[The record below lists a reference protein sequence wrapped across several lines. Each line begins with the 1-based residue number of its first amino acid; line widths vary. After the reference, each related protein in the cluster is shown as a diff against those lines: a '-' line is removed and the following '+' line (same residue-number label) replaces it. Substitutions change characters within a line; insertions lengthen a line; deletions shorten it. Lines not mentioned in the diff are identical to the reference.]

1 MVGTAITGWELN
13 MKTAI
18 TVLFVIAMTVG
29 TVQSLRHVYVKWVE
43 PDTSVLDEFRDDVD
57 AEIASARSLEDLV
70 VLYREAREEAAA
82 KAANEEATDDLGQDA
97 QFRHMMREQ
106 GSEAE
111 RRIGREI
118 QSREHDHQQ
127 LVKLRFYWSA
137 GLIIFVLGALV
148 FRRLNAWLGFSF
160 IVIGF
165 SEMLCWTSPLFHFS
179 LMSRQFETLLNTKLT
194 FSLITWI
201 LLIISWFLFDSGVI
215 RRKE

>member
-1 MVGTAITGWELN
+1 MVGAAITGRDLN

-57 AEIASARSLEDLV
+57 AEIASARSLEELV
-70 VLYREAREEAAA
+70 VLYREAREESAA
-82 KAANEEATDDLGQDA
+82 KAANEEATDDPDQDA
-97 QFRHMMREQ
+97 RF
-106 GSEAE
+106 
-111 RRIGREI
+111 REI

-137 GLIIFVLGALV
+137 GLIIFVLGVLV
-148 FRRLNAWLGFSF
+148 FRRFNAWLGFSF

-179 LMSRQFETLLNTKLT
+179 LMSQQFEALLNTKLT
-194 FSLITWI
+194 FSLITWV
-201 LLIISWFLFDSGVI
+201 LLIISWFLFDTGVI
-215 RRKE
+215 RRKG